1 MKSTIRVDF
10 NAKDKPVIEIK
21 QSTDL
26 SDLRDKAL
34 WVFLDNLNARHGGRL
49 CFIDSDGSKESGSLT
64 AQGITTHHHY
74 TITPI
79 PTNDYELLIKELE
92 VLMKYRNDTFETST
106 PKERKEY
113 LSKIDEYEFKQRMNY

>member
-10 NAKDKPVIEIK
+10 NAKEKPVIKIES
-21 QSTDL
+21 STDV

-34 WVFLDNLNARHGGRL
+34 FLFLTELGAGRGGRL
-49 CFIDSDGSKESGSLT
+49 CFIDSSGSKESHSFSAEPPKHT
-64 AQGITTHHHY
+64 SF

-79 PTNDYELLIKELE
+79 NTNDYELLLKEIEILIQ
-92 VLMKYRNDTFETST
+92 YRNKTYETSS

-113 LSKIDEYEFKQRMNY
+113 LSKIDDFEFKQRMNY